1 MAAALIA
8 NDVGTRIVVRE
19 ARLMPL
25 QQGRP
30 ASGIGLNDPDGTQ
43 EFLLGWNCREHGG
56 RNVSIRPVPPILPL
70 QR

>member
-19 ARLMPL
+19 ARTVVL

-30 ASGIGLNDPDGTQ
+30 TSRIGLNDPDGTE
-43 EFLLGWNCREHGG
+43 EFPPGRNRRKNGG
-56 RNVSIRPVPPILPL
+56 RNVSVCPAPPVLPL

>member
-19 ARLMPL
+19 ARIVVL

-30 ASGIGLNDPDGTQ
+30 TSRIGLNDPDGTE
-43 EFLLGWNCREHGG
+43 EFPPG
-56 RNVSIRPVPPILPL
+56 RNR
-70 QR
+70 R